1 MKTQLMKTMTT
12 SISEVMETMFFLPVE
27 FGQTA
32 VLSRTGLDDKDILV
46 CRLAFSG
53 DICGHVILAAPEPL
67 IREMAENFM
76 GEPRDQLTQDHLTGT
91 LMELLNMV
99 CGNALRYTPANTPFE
114 LGIPEMIDPSEI
126 AADSQ
131 FHIIETDM
139 SKLGMLLQ
147 TE

>member
-1 MKTQLMKTMTT
+1 MKTQLMTEMMT

-27 FGQTA
+27 SGQTA
-32 VLSRTGLDDKDILV
+32 VLSRAGLDDKDTLA
-46 CRLAFSG
+46 CRLSFSG
-53 DICGHVILAAPEPL
+53 DICGHVILAAPDPL

-99 CGNALRYTPANTPFE
+99 CGNALRNTPAKAPFE

-126 AADSQ
+126 AADSR
-131 FHIIETDM
+131 FHIIETDV
-139 SKLGMLLQ
+139 SKLGMMLQ
-147 TE
+147 TA

>member
-1 MKTQLMKTMTT
+1 MKTQLMTEMMT
-12 SISEVMETMFFLPVE
+12 SISEVMETMFFLPVAS
-27 FGQTA
+27 GQTA
-32 VLSRTGLDDKDILV
+32 VLSRTGLDDKDTLA

-53 DICGHVILAAPEPL
+53 DICGHVILAAPDPL

-99 CGNALRYTPANTPFE
+99 CGNALRYTPAKTPFE
-114 LGIPEMIDPSEI
+114 LGIPEMIDPTVI
-126 AADSQ
+126 AADSR